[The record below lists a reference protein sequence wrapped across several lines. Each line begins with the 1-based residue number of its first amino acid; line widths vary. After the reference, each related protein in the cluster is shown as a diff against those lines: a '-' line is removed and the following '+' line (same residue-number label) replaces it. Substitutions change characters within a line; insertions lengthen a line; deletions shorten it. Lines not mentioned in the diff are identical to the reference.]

1 MGVTSRTE
9 PIVNYQ
15 DRENIIVKDHKIN
28 DVTHQTDN
36 TIIRVSQ
43 ILCLHGG
50 GDHEQ
55 VMRGGQIGD
64 DKKVMGGGTLA

>member
-28 DVTHQTDN
+28 DATHQTDN
-36 TIIRVSQ
+36 KIIRVSQ

-50 GDHEQ
+50 TVPPPPPPPQ
-55 VMRGGQIGD
+55 
-64 DKKVMGGGTLA
+64 